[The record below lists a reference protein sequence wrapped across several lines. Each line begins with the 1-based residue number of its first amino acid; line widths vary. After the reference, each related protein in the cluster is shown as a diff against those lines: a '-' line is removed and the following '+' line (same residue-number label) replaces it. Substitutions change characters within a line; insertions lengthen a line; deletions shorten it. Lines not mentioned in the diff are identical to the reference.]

1 MQNRRFSPIGGKRLT
16 LLEFTNFLIVQE
28 HLTPMNKRVRRIFVS
43 EMDVFLL
50 ERSNS
55 ER

>member
-1 MQNRRFSPIGGKRLT
+1 MQNRRFSPIGEKRLT
-16 LLEFTNFLIVQE
+16 LLEFTHFLTVKE
-28 HLTPMNKRVRRIFVS
+28 HLTPMNKRVRRIFES

-50 ERSNS
+50 TKRNS